1 MLFGHADETTVEAVR
16 EAALDGTTFGATTER
31 EVLLAAEIVDAV
43 PSVERVRL
51 VSSGT
56 EAAMSA
62 VRLARGFTHRDR
74 VLKFAGCYHGHA
86 DQFLASAGSGL
97 ATLGIPSSPGVPT
110 AVIADTI
117 VCEYNDVDGTAA
129 AVY

>member
-1 MLFGHADETTVEAVR
+1 M
-16 EAALDGTTFGATTER
+16 
-31 EVLLAAEIVDAV
+31 

-56 EAAMSA
+56 EAAMRR

-86 DQFLASAGSGL
+86 DQFLVSAGSGL
-97 ATLGIPSSPGVPT
+97 ATLGIPSSPGVPR
-110 AVIADTI
+110 
-117 VCEYNDVDGTAA
+117 GG
-129 AVY
+129 